1 METGVQ
7 NSAGKTGGLEILPV
21 RIWSTQ
27 LSMQLTTK
35 ARKGMRL
42 WE

>member
-27 LSMQLTTK
+27 LTTK